1 MGRVAVKKPRRIGKK
16 LRQIRL
22 MLELSQDGIVE
33 QMGLSGQLKRT
44 SVSNF
49 ERKRRVPSLPV
60 LLRYARLAGICLEVL
75 VDDALDLPQVLSS
88 TLPHDHSAKNSKPY
102 GKK

>member
-1 MGRVAVKKPRRIGKK
+1 
-16 LRQIRL
+16 
-22 MLELSQDGIVE
+22 
-33 QMGLSGQLKRT
+33 
-44 SVSNF
+44 
-49 ERKRRVPSLPV
+49 LPV